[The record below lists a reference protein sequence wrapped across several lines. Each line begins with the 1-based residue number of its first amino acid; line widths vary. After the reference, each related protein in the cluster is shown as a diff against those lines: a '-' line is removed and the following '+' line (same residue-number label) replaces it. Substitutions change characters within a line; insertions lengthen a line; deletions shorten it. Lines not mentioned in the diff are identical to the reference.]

1 MPLKTITLAAWLL
14 LVSSVPSLAQSSV
27 SLFDGHTFTG
37 WETVTGAPVTRGWE
51 VDEGTIHLRA
61 DGPRTGPIVTSRQF
75 ADFDLQFEWK
85 ISTGGNSGVKYRVK
99 KFGDRILG
107 CEFQILDDATH
118 SDIKAKQQTG
128 GIYGLYAPRCLPAH
142 PAGKFNHSRIVV
154 SGKQLQ
160 HWLNGKLVVEARV
173 CSCDWRNRKAVS
185 KFAQV
190 DGFGENRC
198 GRIMLT
204 DHSSEVWYRNLTLH
218 PLQRPKHLL
227 LANIF
232 PNFIKNGDAPLSP
245 DSTRSPFL
253 LRRPFR
259 RQ

>member
-1 MPLKTITLAAWLL
+1 MPIKTITVSAWLL
-14 LVSSVPSLAQSSV
+14 LVSSAPSLAQSSV
-27 SLFDGHTFTG
+27 SLFDGHTFMG
-37 WETVTGAPVTRGWE
+37 WETVTGAPITTGWE
-51 VDEGTIHLRA
+51 VDEATIHLRA
-61 DGPRTGPIVTSRQF
+61 DGPRAGAIVTSRQF
-75 ADFDLQFEWK
+75 SDFDFQFEWK

-99 KFGDRILG
+99 QFGDRILG

-118 SDIKAKQQTG
+118 PDITAKQQTG

-142 PAGKFNHSRIVV
+142 PAGQFNHSRIVV
-154 SGKQLQ
+154 CGKQIQ

-173 CSCDWRNRKAVS
+173 PSCDWRNRKAAS

-218 PLQRPKHLL
+218 PLQRPKPRL
-227 LANIF
+227 LANSF
-232 PNFIKNGDAPLSP
+232 PKFIQNGGLSL
-245 DSTRSPFL
+245 STSRTRSPML

-259 RQ
+259 RP